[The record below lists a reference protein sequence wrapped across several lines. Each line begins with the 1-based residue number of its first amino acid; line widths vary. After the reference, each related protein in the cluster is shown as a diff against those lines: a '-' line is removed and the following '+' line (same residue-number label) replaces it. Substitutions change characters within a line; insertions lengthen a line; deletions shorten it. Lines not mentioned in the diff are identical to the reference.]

1 MSRVLIMGAAG
12 KDFHVFNTC
21 YRNNKKDTVVAFTA
35 AQIPNIDD
43 RKYPATLAGP
53 QYPEGVPI
61 YSEKKLTW
69 LINTQKVDE
78 VVFAYSDVSY
88 EYVKEREKKVT
99 EAGAKFKTFDVEPTL
114 IPSTKP
120 VVAVCAVRT
129 GCGKSPASRAVIKV
143 LQSMGKKVVAIRH
156 PMPYGDL
163 VAQEIQR
170 FATLEDL
177 KLHNC
182 TIEEMEEY
190 EPHIKNGVIVFAGV
204 DYEKILREAEK
215 EADVIIWDGGNND
228 TPCIKPNI
236 HITLVDP
243 LRAGHEL
250 DYFPGKINLEMADVV
265 LITKVA
271 QAKKEELDLVLKN
284 IQTHNPKAKV
294 LKANIEFEVDDPSL
308 IKNKR
313 VLVVEDGPTLTH
325 GGMKYGAGILAA
337 QKYGAKEII
346 NPREFV
352 VGSIKEAFET
362 YDVGPLLPAL
372 GYGKEQMRDLEKT
385 IEASNAESIVV
396 ATPIDLSRV
405 ISINSPST
413 RVTYELK
420 ELEKGSLKA
429 VLKTLF

>member
-1 MSRVLIMGAAG
+1 MKKVLIMGAAG

-21 YRNNKKDTVVAFTA
+21 YRNNSNYQVVAFTA

-43 RKYPATLAGP
+43 RRYPPELAGP
-53 QYPEGVPI
+53 LYPMGIPI
-61 YSEKKLTW
+61 YSERKLTW
-69 LINTQKVDE
+69 LIKLHQVEE

-88 EYVKEREKKVT
+88 EYVKERQKRV
-99 EAGAKFKTFDVEPTL
+99 EAVGAQFKTFDVAPTL

-129 GCGKSPASRAVIKV
+129 GCGKSPAARAVIKE
-143 LQSMGKKVVAIRH
+143 LQKLGKKVVAIRY

-163 VAQEIQR
+163 VKQMVQR
-170 FATLEDL
+170 FATVDDL
-177 KLHNC
+177 KKHNC

-190 EPHIKNGVIVFAGV
+190 EPHIKNGVVVYAGV

-215 EADVIIWDGGNND
+215 EADVILWDGGNND
-228 TPCIKPNI
+228 TPCIKPDI

-250 DYFPGKINLEMADVV
+250 DYFPGKVNLEMADVI
-265 LITKVA
+265 LITKIS
-271 QAKKEELDLVLKN
+271 QATKEQIEQVQTN
-284 IQTHNPKAKV
+284 IQKHNPHARV
-294 LKANIEFEVDDPSL
+294 LKADIEFHADDPSK
-308 IKNKR
+308 IEGKH
-313 VLVVEDGPTLTH
+313 VLVIEDGPTLTH

-337 QKYGAKEII
+337 RKYGAKEII
-346 NPREFV
+346 DPRSFV
-352 VGSIKEAFET
+352 TGTIKEAFET

-372 GYGKEQMRDLEKT
+372 GYGEKQQKELEE
-385 IEASNAESIVV
+385 IINHSNAESLII

-405 ISINSPST
+405 INLKIPYT

-420 ELEKGSLKA
+420 EIESGSLRSI
-429 VLKTLF
+429 LSGL